1 MFMEALPRI
10 QKTKRHKRCR
20 SSGRAGGIAFFIK
33 NIVKMKEVKKVKTTR
48 YERVPGGG
56 LRRLPDGECIE
67 VRDTDTGA
75 VTNYRNMD
83 DYHAGITARMRAEAE
98 ARDVTSRK

>member
-1 MFMEALPRI
+1 MFWGRCTAS
-10 QKTKRHKRCR
+10 KKSKRHKRCR
-20 SSGRAGGIAFFIK
+20 LSCRAGGIAFFIK

-56 LRRLPDGECIE
+56 LRRLHDGECVE

-75 VTNYRNMD
+75 VTNYRSMD
-83 DYHAGITARMRAEAE
+83 DYHASITARMRAEAE
-98 ARDVTSRK
+98 ARGVTSLK